1 MSIIFLKGTGKSFR
15 HWTAVVSLLRRGLHA
30 FWQPWVWAP
39 ILVVTLLVYKNAVV
53 LPSKGEPAGL
63 GSTSGSD
70 STAPTIAS
78 RFPATRR

>member
-1 MSIIFLKGTGKSFR
+1 MMIGISFR
-15 HWTAVVSLLRRGLHA
+15 HWTSAGSSLRRGLHA

-53 LPSKGEPAGL
+53 LPSEGEPAEL